1 MPAGCG
7 SAGPRWPS
15 PHAAGVAALIREQH
29 PNWSAGAVAAA
40 LQRSATPT
48 PCPTDWPA
56 DDGAQCSGGPKA
68 TTFFGAGIVNA
79 LAAVS

>member
-1 MPAGCG
+1 MA
-7 SAGPRWPS
+7 APR
-15 PHAAGVAALIREQH
+15 AAGVAALIRELH

-40 LQRSATPT
+40 IQRSPTPT

-56 DDGAQCSGGPKA
+56 ADPQQCSGGAKA